1 MGSNNPALGPQYWSQ
16 RWGFD
21 TFAEFKAGT
30 ARFISSPLPFGNFG
44 ANEAALELAYLSPL
58 IGIGPYLVGRLISSG
73 YTDDASSSGL
83 SVSQELLNIAL
94 LIEQE
99 TSVGTLII
107 PNCFQVTMQAQ
118 VAGHVV
124 ENVIGLLNGGGSSS
138 GAAAAVKT
146 AWEQS
151 GGPLELLR
159 TDVAMVNYHAVD
171 IGSSTGGI
179 TDLASTTAGSST
191 SGALSTRA
199 SCALVKWNGSSRSRS
214 TRGRMY
220 IGPLTD
226 NNLQSDGGTLN
237 ATFASDLS
245 DAVQA
250 FRDSLTFLGYPLQV
264 LSRTLNEATPVS
276 AHAIEAVCA
285 TQRRRLRG

>member
-1 MGSNNPALGPQYWSQ
+1 M
-16 RWGFD
+16 
-21 TFAEFKAGT
+21 
-30 ARFISSPLPFGNFG
+30 
-44 ANEAALELAYLSPL
+44 
-58 IGIGPYLVGRLISSG
+58 
-73 YTDDASSSGL
+73 
-83 SVSQELLNIAL
+83 
-94 LIEQE
+94 
-99 TSVGTLII
+99 GTLII
-107 PNCFQVTMQAQ
+107 PDCFQVTMQAS

-124 ENVIGLLNGGGSSS
+124 ENVIGLKNGAGSSS

-220 IGPLTD
+220 IGPLSD

-237 ATFASDLS
+237 TTFAGDLS

-250 FRDSLTFLGYPLQV
+250 FRDSLNFLGYPLQV